1 MRMLVVAPAFRGLG
15 IGRSLVEACIRRA
28 KRDGASMF
36 TLHTSEIMRVAL
48 PMHERLGFRRV
59 SSAPA
64 IHGVAYGVS
73 IRAPDD

>member
-1 MRMLVVAPAFRGLG
+1 
-15 IGRSLVEACIRRA
+15 
-28 KRDGASMF
+28 MF
-36 TLHTSEIMRVAL
+36 TLHTCEIMRVAL

-73 IRAPDD
+73 IRAPDG